1 MKTKNFK
8 FRESLIQILKL
19 LAYLGVL
26 QLACVDTLTLASTHI
41 IELYPLKFQS
51 YFNNNFYVLNLETY
65 VTKGEIST
73 P

>member
-19 LAYLGVL
+19 LAYLVVL

-41 IELYPLKFQS
+41 IELYPLKLQG
-51 YFNNNFYVLNLETY
+51 YFNNILFLCA
-65 VTKGEIST
+65 
-73 P
+73 